1 MAYDLTDYLNI
12 EDRPADYVPLTD
24 FTLPMKTALVS
35 LLKDDKMN
43 PADVPYITLAQAYII
58 DRLAEGNSL
67 ATACGTISVPIIQHV
82 AWIKSNKL
90 YAKAIQL
97 LKEAQAEQVED
108 VVWQNALSGSTATT
122 IERMFA
128 LKSRKAEYKDNA
140 LPQGDTNISV
150 RVTLEGNEIPT
161 RVIEAESEAREE

>member
-1 MAYDLTDYLNI
+1 MSYDLTDYLNI
-12 EDRPADYVPLTD
+12 EDRPKDYVPLTD

-35 LLKDDKMN
+35 LLKDDKIN
-43 PADVPYITLAQAYII
+43 AVDIPYITTSQAYII
-58 DRLAEGNSL
+58 DRLAEGEPLSV
-67 ATACGTISVPIIQHV
+67 ACGTINVPIIQHV

-97 LKEAQAEQVED
+97 LKEAQAEAVED
-108 VVWQNALSGSTATT
+108 VVWQNALSGGTATT